1 VKKILI
7 VGGPKTGKS
16 TLADTLGLP
25 VRRADQLV
33 GEKAWG
39 EDSAEVARWMNE
51 PGDMVI
57 EGASVVRGLR
67 KWMTQNPGKRM
78 EEVEVRRCVTPHGYR
93 SDGQSRMGKGC
104 DTIWDQIR
112 PDLVRR
118 GARVTDS

>member
-1 VKKILI
+1 MKKILI

-33 GEKAWG
+33 GEKSWG

-57 EGASVVRGLR
+57 EGTSVVRGIR
-67 KWMTQNPGKRM
+67 KWMAHHPDTRM
-78 EEVEVRRCVTPHGYR
+78 EGMEVRRCATPHGYC
-93 SDGQSRMGKGC
+93 SDGQSRMGKGV
-104 DTIWDQIR
+104 DTIWNQIR
-112 PDLVRR
+112 PDLVKR
-118 GARVTDS
+118 GATVRD